1 MIIHVKCM
9 LKIFYK
15 SIFAS
20 AFGNVSDMQIDASFN
35 VLREKLDFS
44 SIDIQN
50 FSMQHAMCL

>member
-1 MIIHVKCM
+1 M